1 MEAAAELAAIVGEEN
16 LFRDPGTLGA
26 YFRTRVD
33 TSRLVAVAPG
43 STDEVC
49 RIVRACRASGTPLFT
64 SYDTFFSEDAA
75 RRGGVLVDFGRMNR
89 IERIDSKNLCVHL
102 QRGVTF
108 EQLEEA
114 LAAEGLAALK
124 PAAATTRSVVCH
136 AVARGMNL
144 AAAKYPEVQ
153 ASNLQVVLEDGQV
166 HRTGSHANSE
176 EMADWKEDGGPN
188 LSKWYL
194 GADDVFG
201 IVVRASIWVY
211 PRFEGRRFGAFGFQK
226 PEPALSLLRNLPRK
240 ELPQECLVV
249 DRQGFAARFGDAWR
263 DALPPWILVTG
274 VEAFPELAEYQH
286 RKIREAALGQGGI
299 EIDPE
304 TTARVGT
311 SLDSPWYGNPET
323 QTAFYSL
330 FSRIPEF
337 ELVLSRTLSDAGVPA
352 QSVARTYVAHGLG
365 RAVWCQYDLGQGV
378 GRQVLENLERRLA
391 SSGAYYDRP
400 QGRLAREIYG
410 TIPAWLG
417 HVRKIKNM
425 MDPGRIFNPG
435 RPVPEV

>member
-1 MEAAAELAAIVGEEN
+1 MEIAKELASIAGEQN
-16 LFRDPGTLGA
+16 VFRDSGTLCG
-26 YFRTRVD
+26 YFRTPVD

-43 STDEVC
+43 STEEVC
-49 RIVRACRASGTPLFT
+49 RIVRACRDSRTALYTT
-64 SYDTFFSEDAA
+64 YDTFFPQDTT
-75 RRGGVLVDFGRMNR
+75 RRGGVLLDFRRMNR
-89 IERIDSKNLCVHL
+89 IERIDSKNLCVHI

-108 EQLEEA
+108 EQIEKA
-114 LAAEGLAALK
+114 LAPEGLTVLK

-136 AVARGMNL
+136 AVSRGMNL

-153 ASNLQVVLEDGQV
+153 ASNLQVVLEDGEI

-211 PRFEGRRFGAFGFQK
+211 PRFEGRRFGLFGFQK
-226 PEPALSLLRNLPRK
+226 SEPALGLLRNLPRK
-240 ELPQECLVV
+240 ELPQECLVL
-249 DRQGFAARFGDAWR
+249 DRQSFSSRFAETGR
-263 DALPPWILVTG
+263 DALPPWILLTG
-274 VEAFPELAEYQH
+274 VEAFAELAEYQH
-286 RKIREAALGQGGI
+286 RKIREAAIREGGI

-304 TTARVGT
+304 LAARVGS
-311 SLDSPWYGNPET
+311 SLDSPWYADPDR
-323 QTAFYSL
+323 QTAFYTL
-330 FSRIPEF
+330 FSRVPEF
-337 ELVLSRTLSDAGVPA
+337 EALLSRTLSDAGLPPECA
-352 QSVARTYVAHGLG
+352 ARTYVAHGLG
-365 RAVWCQYDLGQGV
+365 RAVWCQYEIGGGD
-378 GRQVLENLERRLA
+378 GRGLLERLEGRLV
-391 SSGAYYDRP
+391 STGAYYDRP
-400 QGRLAREIYG
+400 QGRLAEHIYG